1 MEFRQVG
8 NSAVRLSRVALGGHE
23 YLPSGH
29 SRGFNEDFAKA
40 ITPGHSFP
48 GFGGDRRKAVLAA
61 AYDHGVNV
69 FDVTLDAE
77 KEALGRNL
85 AEMPPPY
92 DVYVQTRP
100 EAMNYSYDPGNRK
113 MTDLALLRAE
123 VQRILKILRRD
134 RLEIL
139 NLGPMRT
146 AIEGDP
152 DFVAKVA
159 ANVRAL
165 QREGLILFAA
175 ADTFSGQAIYEA
187 LVASGAF
194 ATLNINFNIADD
206 EPARTIFPLAHKKGV
221 HVTVREAFIKGALFG
236 FGRGLG
242 LDDAI
247 VARVVDGHYWCIPKG
262 VPQDQV
268 DIIVDLMK
276 FMWKP
281 DQQALTWAAF
291 IGPVVKA
298 ATIVSAPKNIQ
309 DDVKEFWRPEYDQI
323 GTKWKVSPPLGVK
336 ELSYAMDRWD
346 REIGADQ
353 VKK

>member
-139 NLGPMRT
+139 NLGPMRA

-159 ANVRAL
+159 ANVRTL

-206 EPARTIFPLAHKKGV
+206 EPARAVFPLAHKKGV

-247 VARVVDGHYWCIPKG
+247 VARAAMKWLAVCADVDT
-262 VPQDQV
+262 V
-268 DIIVDLMK
+268 IVGADTAQH
-276 FMWKP
+276 FH
-281 DQQALTWAAF
+281 DNVAAFDDAALTDAENAVLEKLQAYPPFAAL
-291 IGPVVKA
+291 KA
-298 ATIVSAPKNIQ
+298 AKREEFLTGSAVGQQKAAQ
-309 DDVKEFWRPEYDQI
+309 
-323 GTKWKVSPPLGVK
+323 
-336 ELSYAMDRWD
+336 
-346 REIGADQ
+346 
-353 VKK
+353 

>member
-139 NLGPMRT
+139 NLGPMRS

-175 ADTFSGQAIYEA
+175 ADTFSGQAIYKA

-206 EPARTIFPLAHKKGV
+206 EPARTVFPLAHKKGV

-247 VARVVDGHYWCIPKG
+247 VARAAMKWLAVRADVDT
-262 VPQDQV
+262 V
-268 DIIVDLMK
+268 IVGADTAQH
-276 FMWKP
+276 FH
-281 DQQALTWAAF
+281 DNVAAFDDAALTDAENAVLEKLQAYAPFAAL
-291 IGPVVKA
+291 KA
-298 ATIVSAPKNIQ
+298 AKREEFLTGSAVGQQKAAQ
-309 DDVKEFWRPEYDQI
+309 
-323 GTKWKVSPPLGVK
+323 
-336 ELSYAMDRWD
+336 
-346 REIGADQ
+346 
-353 VKK
+353 